1 MLINICLGVGRI
13 GEIAMDF
20 KVIAISDYTTDDMP
34 RRATLEVATDSSRK
48 FNAFLFPHAENDK
61 ESNLVAA
68 IGATDDFKYATS
80 SNILLQEI
88 KNAPLKEWCVDTNVE
103 VYL

>member
-1 MLINICLGVGRI
+1 
-13 GEIAMDF
+13 MDF
-20 KVIAISDYTTDDMP
+20 KVIAISDYSTDDMP

-48 FNAFLFPHAENDK
+48 FNAFLFPHAKNDK

-68 IGATDDFKYATS
+68 IGATNDFKYANS

-88 KNAPLKEWCVDTNVE
+88 NNAPLKEWCVGTYVE
-103 VYL
+103 EYL

>member
-1 MLINICLGVGRI
+1 MPVGTKLN
-13 GEIAMDF
+13 
-20 KVIAISDYTTDDMP
+20 KVP
-34 RRATLEVATDSSRK
+34 RNEKELNKLLQDIYVTAK
-48 FNAFLFPHAENDK
+48 QNYENDK

>member
-1 MLINICLGVGRI
+1 
-13 GEIAMDF
+13 
-20 KVIAISDYTTDDMP
+20 MP
-34 RRATLEVATDSSRK
+34 FYFHTQK
-48 FNAFLFPHAENDK
+48 NDK

-80 SNILLQEI
+80 SKILLQEI